1 MHGGLPAIRF
11 TAALGLRAAGIWIGV
26 RTMVALFGSLAGITL
41 LPSALRDVIVILL
54 VVAALAAIELRR
66 RRELL
71 FFANLG
77 IAPATLVVLGGTAA
91 LLLEL
96 ALVGAKA
103 MWS

>member
-1 MHGGLPAIRF
+1 MHGSLPAVSF

-41 LPSALRDVIVILL
+41 LPSALRDVIVIVL

-77 IAPATLVVLGGTAA
+77 FAPETLLALGGAVA

-96 ALVGAKA
+96 SLVTAKA
-103 MWS
+103 VWS

>member
-1 MHGGLPAIRF
+1 MSF
-11 TAALGLRAAGIWIGV
+11 TVALGLRAAGIWVGV
-26 RTMVALFGSLAGITL
+26 RTMVALFGSLAGIPP
-41 LPSALRDVIVILL
+41 LPSALRDVVVIVL

-77 IAPATLVVLGGTAA
+77 IAPAALVALSGAAA

-96 ALVGAKA
+96 GLVAAKA

>member
-1 MHGGLPAIRF
+1 
-11 TAALGLRAAGIWIGV
+11 
-26 RTMVALFGSLAGITL
+26 MVALFGSLAGIPP
-41 LPSALRDVIVILL
+41 LPSAPRDVVMMVL
-54 VVAALAAIELRR
+54 VVTALAAMELRR

-77 IAPATLVVLGGTAA
+77 IAPAALVSLGGAVA

-96 ALVGAKA
+96 ALVAAKV